1 MVPIS
6 LIPDIEGVQQAGPEV
21 LNMKRVY
28 DRGASDAGS
37 SFDESHY
44 FKMRTQKLA

>member
-6 LIPDIEGVQQAGPEV
+6 LAPDEEELQEAGPEGS
-21 LNMKRVY
+21 NIKRVY
-28 DRGASDAGS
+28 DRGATDVGS